1 MLSFPEVRMRNVFDP
16 RPGRQNPVTA
26 RRFSVC
32 PGFERFGESANSA
45 NLPYFS
51 RSKGGG
57 PVTDEAMSEQTL
69 ESEVKTQDAVLTK
82 LFAQLNE
89 ERLLKDIASV
99 QMSRF
104 KSMDDLMA
112 EAKAGGREAELRTA
126 LEENLTEHPDSLVSR
141 YSIGCLA
148 MERQDRRGVSLLRSL
163 LEEFRQ
169 HAKWTVVDHIA
180 DRILAVEEDNRIAL
194 RAKVEST
201 ERLKGKKELKPY
213 LEKLASI
220 DRKNPDIVKKY
231 ALSILEEDRERA
243 VKNLKMAGETYARIK
258 DYPDLE
264 EIWNLLVQHDHK
276 DLPWFE
282 RIERILVGNREK
294 TRVAAYL
301 VSLLEPFRT
310 EESWSAVI
318 AILKKILEY
327 EPGSTRARSD
337 LVRAY
342 RARHEGHSLL
352 DDFLKLSDLT
362 NNKRPVGPAI
372 SSFERN
378 IVFDRENYVFHRT
391 RGVGKISSI
400 DSDQVVIDFEGSPGQ
415 LMSIQMAITS
425 LKPLEPDHIWVRL
438 HENPNEVKE
447 LFNEDQ
453 ALFFEALLSSFGNK
467 MTLAEIK
474 TEIVGRFI
482 EPDEW
487 SKWWSRARARLKK
500 EPKFGF
506 NPRKKDELHLRDT
519 PMTLSEELTLKFQAI
534 PDWNQKLELAME
546 TLKEQDTEGA
556 AELCV
561 QFFQEQEEHKD
572 QLKQIHS
579 HLFLKAAAAAL
590 GDDDAD
596 TKLSDEAFDAIFA
609 GETAEKLV
617 QYCAETT
624 VVELKREIVNT
635 IIRTREDYPD
645 ILSRILFE
653 LPIKVNRYVISELNR
668 LGQKETLTKFLD
680 RVRARFKEHPEI
692 FLWVARSIL
701 TDQWTYP
708 WINASKEAI
717 VLLLFRLLKPL
728 SRIETKGT
736 RLKNNAVESLF
747 GTTNI
752 TVETVHKG
760 VLPEI
765 LKNAELSTIRR
776 MSAIF
781 REVPYIPEAHKE
793 NLMALIQDLRPDFT
807 SESDFGDDDEIE
819 EEGDATNE
827 YLNPGEDTIFVSA
840 EGLEKRRKY
849 LDRLINVEMPANSHD
864 IGEAQERGDLRENAE
879 YKAAMERQSQLQAEI
894 KQVDAELKKAQP
906 IDPGKI
912 STHVVSIGTKVTLL
926 NGDGETMKYRI
937 LGPWDADAERFVIS
951 YKSPL
956 GRALIGKHQGETA
969 VLENQRFEI
978 QAITQAL

>member
-1 MLSFPEVRMRNVFDP
+1 
-16 RPGRQNPVTA
+16 
-26 RRFSVC
+26 
-32 PGFERFGESANSA
+32 
-45 NLPYFS
+45 
-51 RSKGGG
+51 
-57 PVTDEAMSEQTL
+57 MSEQTL
-69 ESEVKTQDAVLTK
+69 ESDVKAQDAVLTK

-89 ERLLKDIASV
+89 ERLLKDISSV
-99 QMSRF
+99 QLTRF
-104 KSMDDLMA
+104 KSMDDLIT
-112 EAKAGGREAELRTA
+112 EANAAGREAELRAA
-126 LEENLTEHPDSLVSR
+126 LEENLTEHPESLVSR
-141 YSIGCLA
+141 YTLGCLSMA
-148 MERQDRRGVSLLRSL
+148 RQDRRGVSLLRGL

-169 HAKWTVVDHIA
+169 HAKWTIVDHIA
-180 DRILAVEEDNRIAL
+180 DQILSVEEDNRIAL

-201 ERLKGKKELKPY
+201 ERLKGKKELRPY
-213 LEKLASI
+213 LERLASI

-231 ALSILEEDRERA
+231 ALSILEEDKARA

-258 DYPDLE
+258 DYPSLE
-264 EIWNLLVQHDHK
+264 EIWNLLVQNDHK

-301 VSLLEPFRT
+301 VTLLEPFRT
-310 EESWSAVI
+310 EENWSAVI
-318 AILKKILEY
+318 SILKKILDY

-342 RARHEGHSLL
+342 RSRHEGHSLL

-378 IVFDRENYVFHRT
+378 IVFDRGNYVHHRT

-400 DSDQVVIDFEGSPGQ
+400 DSDQVIIDFEDSPGQ
-415 LMSIQMAITS
+415 QMSIQMAITS
-425 LKPLEPDHIWVRL
+425 LKPLEPDHIWVRF
-438 HENPNEVKE
+438 HENPSEVKE
-447 LFNEDQ
+447 LFAEDQ
-453 ALFFEALLSSFGNK
+453 ALFFEALLGSFGNK

-474 TEIVGRFI
+474 SEIVGRFI
-482 EPDEW
+482 EADEW
-487 SKWWSRARARLKK
+487 SKWWSRARGRLKK

-534 PDWNQKLELAME
+534 SDWNQKLELAME
-546 TLKEQDTEGA
+546 TLKEADTEGA

-561 QFFQEQEEHKD
+561 QFFREQEEHKD
-572 QLKQIHS
+572 LLKQIHS
-579 HLFLKAAAAAL
+579 HLFLKAAAAAVGEDEGETRL
-590 GDDDAD
+590 
-596 TKLSDEAFDAIFA
+596 TNEAFDAIFA
-609 GETAEKLV
+609 GETPDRLV
-617 QYCAETT
+617 QFCAETT

-635 IIRTREDYPD
+635 VIRTRDDYPE
-645 ILSRILFE
+645 ILGRILFE
-653 LPIKVNRYVISELNR
+653 VPIKVNRYVISELNR
-668 LGQKETLTKFLD
+668 LGQRETLTKFLE
-680 RVRARFKEHPEI
+680 RTGSRFKEHPEI

-701 TDQWTYP
+701 TEQWTYP
-708 WINASKEAI
+708 WINLSKEAI

-728 SRIETKGT
+728 SRIEAKGT

-793 NLMALIQDLRPDFT
+793 NFMALIQEVRPDFT
-807 SESDFGDDDEIE
+807 SESDFGDDDDVE
-819 EEGDATNE
+819 EDAEAGDE
-827 YLNPGEDTIFVSA
+827 YLHPGDDTIFVSA
-840 EGLEKRRKY
+840 EGLLKRRKH

-894 KQVDAELKKAQP
+894 KQVDGELKKAQP
-906 IDPGKI
+906 IDPARI
-912 STHVVSIGTKVTLL
+912 SNTAVSIGTRVTLL
-926 NGDGETMKYRI
+926 NSAGETVKYRI
-937 LGPWDADAERFVIS
+937 LGPWDADAAQFVIS

-956 GRALIGKHQGETA
+956 GRALIGKRPGETA
-969 VLENQRFEI
+969 VLESQRFEI
-978 QAITQAL
+978 KEISKAL

>member
-1 MLSFPEVRMRNVFDP
+1 
-16 RPGRQNPVTA
+16 
-26 RRFSVC
+26 
-32 PGFERFGESANSA
+32 
-45 NLPYFS
+45 
-51 RSKGGG
+51 
-57 PVTDEAMSEQTL
+57 MSEQTL
-69 ESEVKTQDAVLTK
+69 EPEVSTQDPVLTK

-89 ERLLKDIASV
+89 ERLLKDISSV
-99 QMSRF
+99 QLSRF

-112 EAKAGGREAELRTA
+112 EAKAAGREGELRNT
-126 LEENLTEHPDSLVSR
+126 LEENLSEHPDSLVSR
-141 YSIGCLA
+141 YSLGCLA
-148 MERQDRRGVSLLRSL
+148 LERQDRRGVSLLRGL

-169 HAKWTVVDHIA
+169 HAKWTIVDHIA
-180 DRILAVEEDNRIAL
+180 DTILSVEEDNRIAL

-201 ERLKGKKELKPY
+201 ERLKGKKELRPY
-213 LEKLASI
+213 LEKLAAI

-243 VKNLKMAGETYARIK
+243 VKNLKQAGETYARIK
-258 DYPDLE
+258 DYPSLE

-301 VSLLEPFRT
+301 VNLLEPFRT
-310 EESWSAVI
+310 EENWTAVI

-342 RARHEGHSLL
+342 RSRYEGHSLL

-378 IVFDRENYVFHRT
+378 IVFDRGNYVHHRT

-400 DSDQVVIDFEGSPGQ
+400 DSEQVVIDFEGSPAQ
-415 LMSIQMAITS
+415 QMSIQMAITS
-425 LKPLEPDHIWVRL
+425 LKPLEPDHIWVRH
-438 HENPNEVKE
+438 HENPAELKE
-447 LFNEDQ
+447 MFEQDLP
-453 ALFFEALLSSFGNK
+453 LFFEALLSSFGNK
-467 MTLAEIK
+467 MNLPEIK
-474 TEIVGRFI
+474 NEIVGRFI
-482 EPDEW
+482 EADEW
-487 SKWWSRARARLKK
+487 SKWWSRARTRLKK

-519 PMTLSEELTLKFQAI
+519 PMTLSEELSLKFQAI
-534 PDWNQKLELAME
+534 SDWNQKLELAME
-546 TLKEQDTEGA
+546 TLKEQDSEGA

-561 QFFQEQEEHKD
+561 QFFSEQESNKD
-572 QLKQIHS
+572 VLKQIHS
-579 HLFLKAAAAAL
+579 HLFLKAAAAAV
-590 GDDDAD
+590 GEDEAN
-596 TKLSDEAFDAIFA
+596 TKLSDQAFDAIFA
-609 GETAEKLV
+609 KETADRLV
-617 QYCAETT
+617 QFCAETT

-635 IIRTREDYPD
+635 IIRTREDYPE

-653 LPIKVNRYVISELNR
+653 VPIKVNRYVVSELNR
-668 LGQKETLTKFLD
+668 LGQRETLVRFLE
-680 RVRARFKEHPEI
+680 RACSRFKEHPEI
-692 FLWVARSIL
+692 FLWLARSIL
-701 TDQWTYP
+701 TDQWNYP
-708 WINASKEAI
+708 WINMSKEAV
-717 VLLLFRLLKPL
+717 VLLVFRLLKPL

-736 RLKNNAVESLF
+736 RLKNAAVETLF

-765 LKNAELSTIRR
+765 LANADMGTIRR

-793 NLMALIQDLRPDFT
+793 NFMALIQELRPDFT
-807 SESDFGDDDEIE
+807 PDSDFGVE
-819 EEGDATNE
+819 EEGEEPEAAEGYLHPTDDVILVSPNGLRKRQE
-827 YLNPGEDTIFVSA
+827 YLDN
-840 EGLEKRRKY
+840 
-849 LDRLINVEMPANSHD
+849 LINVEMPANSKD

-894 KQVDAELKKAQP
+894 KQVDTELKKAQA
-906 IDPGKI
+906 IDPSRI
-912 STHVVSIGTKVTLL
+912 STDVVSVGTRVTLAT
-926 NGDGETMKYRI
+926 GAGETLEYRI
-937 LGPWDADAERFVIS
+937 LGPWDADAEQHIIS
-951 YKSPL
+951 YRSPL
-956 GRALIGKHQGETA
+956 GRVLLGKHRGETA
-969 VLENQRFEI
+969 ALENQSFEVREI
-978 QAITQAL
+978 ARAL